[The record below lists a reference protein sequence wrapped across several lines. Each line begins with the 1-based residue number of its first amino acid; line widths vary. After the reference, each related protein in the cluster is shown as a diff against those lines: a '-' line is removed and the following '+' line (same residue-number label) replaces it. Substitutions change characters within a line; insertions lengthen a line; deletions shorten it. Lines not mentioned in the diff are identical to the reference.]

1 MPRFAAN
8 LSYLFTE
15 APFVERFQLAADAG
29 FRAVE
34 FHFPY
39 AHDAAV
45 LAEAARRAGVE
56 LVLFN
61 LYPGDWEKGDRGIA
75 CDPVRV
81 GEFRDSL
88 ARSIDYARALGCS
101 RMNCL
106 SGVAPVGVPLAAVR
120 EAYVGNLRH
129 AAAQLERAGLT
140 LLIEPIN
147 TRSIPGNFL
156 NTSAQAIGI
165 MDEVAAPNLLLQYDL
180 FHMQIMEGDLAMTL
194 QRLLPRIGHVQIAD
208 VPGRHEPGT
217 GEINFAFLFDWM
229 DRIGYTGWVGCEYAP
244 AAGTGAGLGWVRPWL
259 ARG

>member
-15 APFVERFQLAADAG
+15 APFEDRFALAAAAG

-39 AHDAAV
+39 AHDPAV
-45 LAEAARRAGVE
+45 LAQAARRAGVE
-56 LVLFN
+56 VVLFN

-75 CDPVRV
+75 CDPARV
-81 GEFRDSL
+81 DEFRDSL
-88 ARSIDYARALGCS
+88 ARSIDYARALGCP

-106 SGVAPVGVPLAAVR
+106 SGVAPAGVPPAAVH

-156 NTSAQAIGI
+156 NTSAQAIAI
-165 MDEVAAPNLLLQYDL
+165 LDEVAAPNLLLQYDL

-244 AAGTGAGLGWVRPWL
+244 AGRTEDSLEWVRPWL
-259 ARG
+259 GKR